1 MAQDRD
7 EVGGNLPAAVSCI
20 FTSFPL
26 GVPRS
31 PSTSGNT
38 KGSKRHFSSG
48 EYFFTRLLLIH
59 TGSRSL
65 STIFHLRLLDC
76 SIPSYDLAILT
87 PPSAR
92 RCLSRSGRA
101 CTLFPS
107 SLDAILISNSEKIT
121 LPSEPFKGLL
131 GEIAP
136 ATCQPA

>member
-1 MAQDRD
+1 MKFTDDGLRAFSPRPPRLRVIQRD
-7 EVGGNLPAAVSCI
+7 PRGI
-20 FTSFPL
+20 FHP
-26 GVPRS
+26 
-31 PSTSGNT
+31 
-38 KGSKRHFSSG
+38 G
-48 EYFFTRLLLIH
+48 EYFFFFFFTWLLLIH

-65 STIFHLRLLDC
+65 STLSPPSYPPLVRLLHPFLRHL
-76 SIPSYDLAILT
+76 SPSL

-92 RCLSRSGRA
+92 RGLGKSGRAA